1 MHKHLKTGAM
11 APAFTLP
18 DQEGRKVTLS
28 DFRGEWVVLYFY
40 PKDGT
45 SACTTEACE
54 FTEGLPAF
62 RRMGARVIGI
72 SPDSPDSHARFA
84 QKHSLKHVLLSD
96 LDHEVIETYGAWPDA
111 LASDVGRAEG
121 ARGEKSMYGKKYMG
135 VVRSTWLVSPEGKLS
150 FHWPEVKAA
159 GHAEEVREKLS
170 EIRRAGRK
178 AA

>member
-1 MHKHLKTGAM
+1 MHKHLKTGAK
-11 APAFTLP
+11 APALTLP
-18 DQEGRKVTLS
+18 DQEGRKTKLS

-45 SACTTEACE
+45 TACTTEACE
-54 FTEGLPAF
+54 FTEGLSAF

-84 QKHSLKHVLLSD
+84 EKNHLKHILLSD
-96 LDHEVIETYGAWPDA
+96 PEHEVIETYGAW
-111 LASDVGRAEG
+111 
-121 ARGEKSMYGKKYMG
+121 GEKSIYGKKYMG
-135 VVRSTWLVSPEGKLS
+135 VVRSTWLVSPEGRLS

-159 GHAEEVREKLS
+159 GHAEEVREKLAQ
-170 EIRRAGRK
+170 IRRKGRK

>member
-1 MHKHLKTGAM
+1 MNKHLKTGAI
-11 APAFTLP
+11 APAFTLRN
-18 DQEGRKVTLS
+18 QEGEEVKLS

-54 FTEGLPAF
+54 FTEGISAF
-62 RRMGARVIGI
+62 RRLGAKVIGI

-96 LDHEVIETYGAWPDA
+96 PEHEVIETYGAW
-111 LASDVGRAEG
+111 
-121 ARGEKSMYGKKYMG
+121 GERSMYGKKYMG
-135 VVRSTWLVSPEGKLS
+135 VVRSTWLVSPEGRLS
-150 FHWPEVKAA
+150 FQWPEVKAA
-159 GHAEEVREKLS
+159 GHAEEVRAKLS
-170 EIRRAGRK
+170 EIRREGRK

>member
-18 DQEGRKVTLS
+18 DQEGKDVTLS

-54 FTEGLPAF
+54 FTEGLAAF

-72 SPDSPDSHARFA
+72 SPDSPDS
-84 QKHSLKHVLLSD
+84 L
-96 LDHEVIETYGAWPDA
+96 AWTP
-111 LASDVGRAEG
+111 SRP
-121 ARGEKSMYGKKYMG
+121 
-135 VVRSTWLVSPEGKLS
+135 STRWTK
-150 FHWPEVKAA
+150 
-159 GHAEEVREKLS
+159 
-170 EIRRAGRK
+170 RAGVRGYRLSTSSTSFPTFSESGLRPNR
-178 AA
+178 